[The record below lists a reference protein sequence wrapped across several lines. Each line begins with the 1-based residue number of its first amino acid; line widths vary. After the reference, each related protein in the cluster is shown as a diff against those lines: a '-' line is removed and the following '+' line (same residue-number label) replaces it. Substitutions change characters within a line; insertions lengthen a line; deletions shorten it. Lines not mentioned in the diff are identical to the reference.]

1 MYEDNVAGEAPQ
13 SSESPSSE
21 RRMERLSP
29 DVDEVIR
36 EGIARGEHAV
46 AEGRVLT
53 QREAEARLARWGR

>member
-1 MYEDNVAGEAPQ
+1 
-13 SSESPSSE
+13 
-21 RRMERLSP
+21 MERLTP
-29 DVDEVIR
+29 DVDEAIR